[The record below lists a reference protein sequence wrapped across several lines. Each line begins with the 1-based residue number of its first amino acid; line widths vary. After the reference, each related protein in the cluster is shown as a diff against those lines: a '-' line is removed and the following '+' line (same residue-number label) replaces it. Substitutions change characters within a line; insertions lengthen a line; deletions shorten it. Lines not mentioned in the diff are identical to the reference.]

1 MAEGIT
7 TKKVENLS
15 ENTEPVDADVFL
27 FGASGGNIIKKIKW
41 SNIFKKI
48 NKNSLKL
55 KTTEVSANVS
65 ANANKDINVTWNLPP
80 EAQMLGSFVMKVS
93 ADKLT
98 TNVEFCN
105 FVLDSTLRVQSSM
118 AQQITVKVGCLYY

>member
-65 ANANKDINVTWNLPP
+65 ANASTDIKVTWNLPP
-80 EAQMLGSFVMKVS
+80 EAQMQGSFVMKVS

-105 FVLDSTLRVQSSM
+105 FVLDSTLRVQSST

>member
-65 ANANKDINVTWNLPP
+65 ANASKDINVTWNLPP

-93 ADKLT
+93 ADKIT